1 MHDDIQGKKRNNLE
15 QQAIFKEINKQD
27 DWIIE
32 GTLRKN
38 LYNLLDE
45 SSEIV
50 YIDIPLRIRKR
61 RILKRF
67 IMQKL
72 GIQKCNYK
80 PTLEMLKKMY
90 IWTYE
95 FENTKKDFD
104 KMLSKYQN
112 KLIILRTLEEINHY
126 EVKRTFKK

>member
-126 EVKRTFKK
+126 EVKKTFKR